1 MPERKSSGSLA
12 LRAATNADRFAIE
25 PPEVR
30 IPRASSPY
38 PNRSQSQ
45 RITLFSIWA
54 PTGAWPHMF
63 TNRLIPVARKS
74 PSADA
79 YSPPPGMNGR
89 KPGPVVL

>member
-1 MPERKSSGSLA
+1 M
-12 LRAATNADRFAIE
+12 
-25 PPEVR
+25 
-30 IPRASSPY
+30 PRASSPY

-45 RITLFSIWA
+45 RTTLCSICA
-54 PTGAWPHMF
+54 PTGACPHMF

-74 PSADA
+74 PSAEA

>member
-1 MPERKSSGSLA
+1 VHLFG
-12 LRAATNADRFAIE
+12 DVE

-38 PNRSQSQ
+38 PNSSQSQ
-45 RITLFSIWA
+45 RITLLSIWA

-79 YSPPPGMNGR
+79 
-89 KPGPVVL
+89 